1 MFSKRRSNISEPRL
15 QVVEA
20 SAWRKPVVM
29 LSLGV
34 IGVACILLGFVLG
47 QNQVVVARV
56 SSALLSQDLNEAQVR
71 LQQMEG
77 ELIDARLNAQVA
89 SEAAESLRQDLALMQ
104 SSHQELQQE
113 VTFYKSLM
121 DPGSLVQGLQ
131 ITELELAPGGT
142 PLEYRFQLLLTQV
155 AQRRSYIAGDVRVDV
170 IGQQGEDPAEVVLSL
185 TEMTEVAK
193 YHLKFKF
200 RYFQDLSGSMTLP
213 EQFVPKRVL
222 ITAQQ
227 QGKQAQQQTFPWP
240 EWSQTSA

>member
-1 MFSKRRSNISEPRL
+1 
-15 QVVEA
+15 
-20 SAWRKPVVM
+20 
-29 LSLGV
+29 
-34 IGVACILLGFVLG
+34 
-47 QNQVVVARV
+47 
-56 SSALLSQDLNEAQVR
+56 
-71 LQQMEG
+71 
-77 ELIDARLNAQVA
+77 
-89 SEAAESLRQDLALMQ
+89 MQ

-193 YHLKFKF
+193 YPLKFKF